1 MVQWQYFPHV
11 YSPSTGCWKA
21 SFYAT
26 DTGVGT
32 SCTCDSTAFVI
43 LSTLRNYIQCLS
55 ACQMDPPSL
64 YVRCDSFQSHAESSY
79 WYWDQLFQIQLQFRI
94 LSMNWCGAVSSQY
107 FTTIRSIFQSMD
119 HIPTPSRARIQWVV
133 FLLALS
139 VIFRYGVGFWVV
151 QVGLI
156 FRVLLILC
164 QCETD
169 IQFKQTSV
177 HSTQTA
183 HSKTHHKYL
192 GSMTLMMKYPSH
204 LAVG

>member
-1 MVQWQYFPHV
+1 MQLDCLHHLVNTQKLYTVFISMPDGPTLPLRMLWFI
-11 YSPSTGCWKA
+11 SI
-21 SFYAT
+21 
-26 DTGVGT
+26 
-32 SCTCDSTAFVI
+32 TCRVKLLILGSVVSDSTTVQDI
-43 LSTLRNYIQCLS
+43 EHEL
-55 ACQMDPPSL
+55 
-64 YVRCDSFQSHAESSY
+64 VRCC
-79 WYWDQLFQIQLQFRI
+79 LFP
-94 LSMNWCGAVSSQY
+94 
-107 FTTIRSIFQSMD
+107 TICSIFQSMD
-119 HIPTPSRARIQWVV
+119 HVPTPSRARIQWVV
-133 FLLALS
+133 FLPALS

-183 HSKTHHKYL
+183 RSKTHHKYL
-192 GSMTLMMKYPSH
+192 GSMTMMIKYPSH